1 VLILDSSAD
10 AVVVNPMRRMPLT
23 LRALVLVPL
32 LAATVDMARATLACG
47 PHAETCLEAAG
58 RGYLGSAGV
67 ALIVLYSLGLALWVA
82 RGAAPRGGGGSLL
95 HTWLVGSVGVA
106 AACGGQALLAGATG
120 QAAALGGGW
129 PELIAFCIAAGAVIA
144 LALRAAPAAA
154 ELVGS
159 MRPAAP
165 RVRLALA
172 PAQSFP
178 SLAVLPPSSP
188 RTPATA
194 GRAPPA

>member
-10 AVVVNPMRRMPLT
+10 AVLVNPMRRIPLT

-47 PHAETCLEAAG
+47 PHAEMCLQAAG

-82 RGAAPRGGGGSLL
+82 KGASARSNGSML
-95 HTWLVGSVGVA
+95 HTWLVGSLGVGAV
-106 AACGGQALLAGATG
+106 CGGQALLAGATG

-154 ELVGS
+154 ALVGEL
-159 MRPAAP
+159 RPAAP
-165 RVRLALA
+165 KRLALA
-172 PAQSFP
+172 SVLQPFPA
-178 SLAVLPPSSP
+178 LAVLPPSSP

-194 GRAPPA
+194 GRAPPTA

>member
-1 VLILDSSAD
+1 
-10 AVVVNPMRRMPLT
+10 MRRTPLT

-32 LAATVDMARATLACG
+32 LAAIVDMARATLACG

-82 RGAAPRGGGGSLL
+82 KGAAARGGGSMLQ
-95 HTWLVGSVGVA
+95 TWLVGSAGVA
-106 AACGGQALLAGATG
+106 AVCGGQALLAGATG

-129 PELIAFCIAAGAVIA
+129 PELLAFCLAAGAVIA

-154 ELVGS
+154 AMVGEL
-159 MRPAAP
+159 RPGAP

-172 PAQSFP
+172 PVQSFP
-178 SLAVLPPSSP
+178 ALAVLPPSSP

-194 GRAPPA
+194 GRAPPSA